1 MSKVPM
7 IFGMMLDNPD
17 HEWILWT
24 DDDTYINAG
33 WLDLPLEIFLHD
45 VPEDKLV
52 VLANYRSAFTNAFF
66 IRNSPAGRELA
77 MDWLA
82 VAASGYIQCHGF
94 DQVSAAVASLPVP
107 VPAAPVC
114 LSSIAF
120 SVGSFGNSHLDSNER
135 WSGHANIGPFQSHV
149 YQFSLV

>member
-1 MSKVPM
+1 MSCCVLLCFFFVSCKLIFFTSQNTPLGVNSYGQAVMSKVPM

-45 VPEDKLV
+45 VPKDKLV

-66 IRNSPAGRELA
+66 LRNSPEGRELA

-82 VAASGYIQCHGF
+82 IAGSGYVQCHGF
-94 DQVSAAVASLPVP
+94 DQV
-107 VPAAPVC
+107 C
-114 LSSIAF
+114 
-120 SVGSFGNSHLDSNER
+120 
-135 WSGHANIGPFQSHV
+135 
-149 YQFSLV
+149 

>member
-1 MSKVPM
+1 M

-33 WLDLPLEIFLHD
+33 WLDLPLEMFLHD

-66 IRNSPAGRELA
+66 IRNSPEGRELA

-82 VAASGYIQCHGF
+82 IAGSGYVQCHGF
-94 DQVSAAVASLPVP
+94 DQVCVFVF
-107 VPAAPVC
+107 V
-114 LSSIAF
+114 
-120 SVGSFGNSHLDSNER
+120 
-135 WSGHANIGPFQSHV
+135 
-149 YQFSLV
+149 LV

>member
-1 MSKVPM
+1 M

-45 VPEDKLV
+45 VPKDKLV

-66 IRNSPAGRELA
+66 FRNSPEGRELA

-82 VAASGYIQCHGF
+82 IAASGYVQCHGF
-94 DQVSAAVASLPVP
+94 DQVCWVV
-107 VPAAPVC
+107 VRYY
-114 LSSIAF
+114 SSDCFFTLGRI
-120 SVGSFGNSHLDSNER
+120 GDSHLDS
-135 WSGHANIGPFQSHV
+135 HA
-149 YQFSLV
+149 